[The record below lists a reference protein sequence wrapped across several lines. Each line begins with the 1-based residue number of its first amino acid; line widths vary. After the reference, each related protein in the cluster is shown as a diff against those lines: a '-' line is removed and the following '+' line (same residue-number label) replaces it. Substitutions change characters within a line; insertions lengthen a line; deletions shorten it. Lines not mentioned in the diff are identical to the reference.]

1 MCTGSPNI
9 IKTAPSTSK
18 EMPNRRAATKP
29 VNMEIG
35 SFAGEITA
43 NKQTNIKRKASLP
56 TINGQQPMSKM
67 PKLSTQ
73 FLSVPIDLSFSFS
86 ELMLRAANLEI
97 IANET
102 SNDIMQ
108 IIFLVGSALYLLL
121 AGVDQDDETQ
131 VSSLF
136 NQSLNMLK

>member
-1 MCTGSPNI
+1 
-9 IKTAPSTSK
+9 
-18 EMPNRRAATKP
+18 
-29 VNMEIG
+29 MEIG